1 MIVRCTTRL
10 SNWWGVLKSKRESPS
25 FICIV
30 VELIFPW
37 IYSLERMEVMERVA
51 ELFAGHHHLL
61 SGFNQFLPTGYRL
74 EPSENPSHSNKVDII
89 TPEGRRSCRAPS
101 EIAIGSRVH
110 WTAPFFSST
119 FLYTAHENY
128 INEPDISC
136 WFPQKL
142 YWIVGKSQSARITGV
157 YFI

>member
-1 MIVRCTTRL
+1 MSTPQPLSPCTGSDPVKRAYEYLNQVRAQFL
-10 SNWWGVLKSKRESPS
+10 YDREVYDA
-25 FICIV
+25 F
-30 VELIFPW
+30 VELMRRFKEQT
-37 IYSLERMEVMERVA
+37 LERMEVMERVA

-110 WTAPFFSST
+110 
-119 FLYTAHENY
+119 
-128 INEPDISC
+128 
-136 WFPQKL
+136 
-142 YWIVGKSQSARITGV
+142 
-157 YFI
+157 